1 MNRLQQGCMLA
12 IFTATIPVLS
22 FAQESKMSGWD
33 ISFSG
38 GLAIPFG
45 AYRSSNPESSVITSE
60 AGFPIFNGFNKRGN
74 SAALNGHAWNAEVSY
89 TLKSNW
95 AFSLT
100 ATSTLNPVETGVV
113 NAYLNDQLDM
123 QNTSRIMVNQD
134 DYQAMFYTLGVRKIK
149 HWKHF
154 YGSMGIDVGLAV
166 MDYPFYDVSIIENSS
181 GNNYPLYHIGFKP
194 VSKSY
199 TMGVNG
205 EVGYRLSRHLST
217 ALQIRYR
224 FADFLYEIGLHPVGG
239 SSSFLFVDTINYRQL
254 LPCLKVC
261 YHF

>member
-1 MNRLQQGCMLA
+1 MNRLYRACIMVL
-12 IFTATIPVLS
+12 FTSTIPAWL
-22 FAQESKMSGWD
+22 FAQESKMSGWGV
-33 ISFSG
+33 SFSG
-38 GLAIPFG
+38 GLAIPLG
-45 AYRSSNPESSVITSE
+45 AYKATNPENSVKMSE
-60 AGFPIFNGFNKRGN
+60 SGFPRFNGFNKSGN

-100 ATSTLNPVETGVV
+100 ATSTFNRVETGVV
-113 NAYLNDQLDM
+113 NAYLNDQLGM
-123 QNTSRIMVNQD
+123 QNTSLFMVNQD
-134 DYQAMFYTLGVRKIK
+134 DYRVMFYTLGARKIN

-154 YGSMGIDVGLAV
+154 YGSFGIDFGLAV
-166 MDYPFYDVSIIENSS
+166 MDYPLYDLSIFENDS
-181 GNNYPLYHIGFKP
+181 GNNYPLYPIGFKP
-194 VSKSY
+194 DSKSY

-224 FADFLYEIGLHPVGG
+224 FADFLYEVGLQPVGG

-254 LPCLKVC
+254 LPSLKAC